1 MFFAVLFYFFCR
13 HGSIFQT
20 MFFPFPVAL
29 KISAALHQ
37 CLRVGIDIRDIG
49 KFCIRKSKQCMI
61 DLDNLL
67 PDDAVIVFYH
77 QVIIFRYDARWR
89 ILNRKHRIICLSV
102 FDRLHG
108 ITPGFHMITVRL
120 LSKVLSQCKLA
131 VRTLCP
137 LKHNTRI
144 VII

>member
-1 MFFAVLFYFFCR
+1 
-13 HGSIFQT
+13 

-77 QVIIFRYDARWR
+77 QVIIFRYDAR
-89 ILNRKHRIICLSV
+89 
-102 FDRLHG
+102 
-108 ITPGFHMITVRL
+108 
-120 LSKVLSQCKLA
+120 
-131 VRTLCP
+131 
-137 LKHNTRI
+137 
-144 VII
+144 